1 MTREHDYDVLLGPMV
16 TEKTTSLSEHGQ
28 IVFKVR
34 IDATKKQIR
43 KAVENLFEVKV
54 TKVNTIR
61 VTGKT
66 KMFRQTVG
74 RRSNYKKAIV
84 TLSEGQNIDYL
95 AGL

>member
-1 MTREHDYDVLLGPMV
+1 MTTERNYDILLGPII
-16 TEKTTSLSEHGQ
+16 TEKGTRLSEHGQ

-34 IDATKKQIR
+34 LDANKAQIR
-43 KAVENLFEVKV
+43 KAVEGLFDVKV

-66 KMFRQTVG
+66 KIFRQTVG

-95 AGL
+95 SGL

>member
-1 MTREHDYDVLLGPMV
+1 MTTERNYDILLGPII
-16 TEKTTSLSEHGQ
+16 TEKGTRLSEHGQ

-34 IDATKKQIR
+34 LDANKAQIR
-43 KAVENLFEVKV
+43 KAVEGLFDVKV

-66 KMFRQTVG
+66 KIFRQTVG

-84 TLSEGQNIDYL
+84 TLSEGQNID
-95 AGL
+95 

>member
-1 MTREHDYDVLLGPMV
+1 MTTERNYDILLGPII
-16 TEKTTSLSEHGQ
+16 TEKGTRLSEHGQ

-34 IDATKKQIR
+34 LDANKAQIR
-43 KAVENLFEVKV
+43 KAVEGLFDVKV

-61 VTGKT
+61 VTGKR
-66 KMFRQTVG
+66 KIFRQTVG

-95 AGL
+95 SGL

>member
-1 MTREHDYDVLLGPMV
+1 MTTERDYDILLGPMV
-16 TEKTTSLSEHGQ
+16 TEKGTRLSEHGQ

-34 IDATKKQIR
+34 MDANKAQIR
-43 KAVENLFEVKV
+43 KAVEGLFDVKV

-66 KMFRQTVG
+66 KIFRQAVG
-74 RRSNYKKAIV
+74 RRSNYKEAIV

-95 AGL
+95 SGL

>member
-1 MTREHDYDVLLGPMV
+1 MTTIEDFDVLLGPIV
-16 TEKTTSLSEHGQ
+16 TEKATSLSEHGQ

-34 IDATKKQIR
+34 IDATKVQIR
-43 KAVENLFEVKV
+43 RAVERLFDVKV

-66 KMFRQTVG
+66 KLFRQTLG
-74 RRSNYKKAIV
+74 RRSNYKKAVV
-84 TLSEGQNIDYL
+84 TLAEGQNIDYL

>member
-16 TEKTTSLSEHGQ
+16 TEKTTSLSEHCQ

-66 KMFRQTVG
+66 KMFRQTVC

>member
-1 MTREHDYDVLLGPMV
+1 MLGPII
-16 TEKTTSLSEHGQ
+16 TEKGTRLSEHGQ

-34 IDATKKQIR
+34 LDANKAQIR
-43 KAVENLFEVKV
+43 KAVEGLFDVKV

-61 VTGKT
+61 VRGKT
-66 KMFRQTVG
+66 KIFRQTVG

>member
-1 MTREHDYDVLLGPMV
+1 MTTERDYDILLGPMV
-16 TEKTTSLSEHGQ
+16 TEKGTRLSEHGQ

-34 IDATKKQIR
+34 MDANKAQIR
-43 KAVENLFEVKV
+43 KAVEGLFDVKV

-66 KMFRQTVG
+66 KIFRQTVG

-95 AGL
+95 SGL

>member
-66 KMFRQTVG
+66 KMFRQAVG

>member
-1 MTREHDYDVLLGPMV
+1 MTTERNYDLLLGPII
-16 TEKTTSLSEHGQ
+16 TEKGTRLSEHGQ

-34 IDATKKQIR
+34 LDANKAQIR
-43 KAVENLFEVKV
+43 KAVEGLFDVKV

-66 KMFRQTVG
+66 KIFRQTIG

>member
-1 MTREHDYDVLLGPMV
+1 MTTERNYDLLLGPII
-16 TEKTTSLSEHGQ
+16 TEKGTRLSEHGQ

-34 IDATKKQIR
+34 LDANKAQIR
-43 KAVENLFEVKV
+43 KAVEGLFDVKV

-66 KMFRQTVG
+66 KIFRQTVG

-95 AGL
+95 SGL

>member
-1 MTREHDYDVLLGPMV
+1 MTTERNYDILLGPII
-16 TEKTTSLSEHGQ
+16 TEKGTRLSEHGQ
-28 IVFKVR
+28 IVFKVCL
-34 IDATKKQIR
+34 DANKAQIR
-43 KAVENLFEVKV
+43 KAVEGLFDVKV

-66 KMFRQTVG
+66 KIFRQTVG

>member
-1 MTREHDYDVLLGPMV
+1 MTTERNYDILLGPII
-16 TEKTTSLSEHGQ
+16 TEKGTRLSEHGQ

-34 IDATKKQIR
+34 LDANKAQIR
-43 KAVENLFEVKV
+43 KAVEGLFDVKV

-66 KMFRQTVG
+66 KIFRQIVG

>member
-1 MTREHDYDVLLGPMV
+1 MTTERNYDLLLGPII
-16 TEKTTSLSEHGQ
+16 TEKGTRLSEHGQ

-34 IDATKKQIR
+34 LDANKAQIR
-43 KAVENLFEVKV
+43 KAVEGLFDVKV

-66 KMFRQTVG
+66 KIFRQTVG

>member
-1 MTREHDYDVLLGPMV
+1 MTTERNYDILLGPII
-16 TEKTTSLSEHGQ
+16 TEKGTRLSEHGQ

-34 IDATKKQIR
+34 LDANKAQIR
-43 KAVENLFEVKV
+43 KAVEGLFDVKV

-66 KMFRQTVG
+66 KIFRQTVG